1 MSTSLLQHKILL
13 LRENFRAQ
21 PEIEFLNCV
30 IANIKRTDYSPTIAQ
45 YYNLRLSMIIR
56 KHATAWKIKQCASF
70 FLPYLLFQNF
80 EAINSKI
87 VRCSERSFRNIHVY
101 AAQKKVMCPQKY
113 TKWIAKKHKVSAW
126 NCTRALTCNIAQ
138 YDE

>member
-30 IANIKRTDYSPTIAQ
+30 IANIKHTDYSPTIAQ

-70 FLPYLLFQNF
+70 FLPCVYYFKTLRLSILKLSAALNDHFVTSMCMRHKKRSCVLRNTRN
-80 EAINSKI
+80 ESRRNTKSAHEI
-87 VRCSERSFRNIHVY
+87 VLV
-101 AAQKKVMCPQKY
+101 
-113 TKWIAKKHKVSAW
+113 
-126 NCTRALTCNIAQ
+126 L
-138 YDE
+138 